1 MMTEATGENRQ
12 SGLALLAGVHR
23 RQAWRPSG
31 LRGVASILSSIA
43 RRNQALDRRSALLTA
58 WYEQFA
64 QRSQPFIGWQP
75 VTIGDLQ
82 VDSTQSSFSTTPS
95 MERMSRTESRM
106 ISKDPGEL
114 NVVRHVPQE
123 ESPAAQA
130 HGFAVEPHAPEKP
143 FIVRRPISAPI
154 QTAAKS
160 VPPSKAGPADI
171 SGESKGPIETTSQP
185 VTRPGDEASSH
196 RVVSPAIAEDSR
208 LVVHFGATVAHDW
221 ERVSALADRPQP
233 PGEQALV
240 RPALRLAIL
249 RPIDTATSTA
259 RQGGWAPNYS
269 DTSSSSKSELNHL
282 PRLEQWPI
290 AEQPD
295 FRPRLLTSVSSLP
308 RQEVRGGF
316 PANLK
321 IEIGPAADTSASEP
335 FRPLAADPSP
345 LRNPLTPE
353 MPSFARSGQLEIPEA
368 PAPDAPAASAP
379 LALPGLHI
387 RLLRPDESPL
397 ATQRVTSDSTGR
409 AGSTGEAP
417 KAPAPS
423 ATPPPLDINAV
434 ADKVYQ
440 VLQRR
445 HQFERER
452 SGLY

>member
-1 MMTEATGENRQ
+1 MTEATGENRQ

-114 NVVRHVPQE
+114 NVVRHVPQR

-130 HGFAVEPHAPEKP
+130 HGFAAEPQAPEKP
-143 FIVRRPISAPI
+143 FIVRRSISAPI

-171 SGESKGPIETTSQP
+171 SGTPKEPIETTSQP
-185 VTRPGDEASSH
+185 VTRPGDEVASRH
-196 RVVSPAIAEDSR
+196 PVVPPAATEDSR
-208 LVVHFGATVAHDW
+208 LLVHVGPSVAHDW
-221 ERVSALADRPQP
+221 GRVSALADRPQP

-249 RPIDTATSTA
+249 RPINTATGTA
-259 RQGGWAPNYS
+259 QQIDLGPLDGQTRRFSIAETNDLPGSERW
-269 DTSSSSKSELNHL
+269 TS
-282 PRLEQWPI
+282 
-290 AEQPD
+290 AEQPT
-295 FRPRLLTSVSSLP
+295 FQPRLLTSVSSLP

-321 IEIGPAADTSASEP
+321 TELRPAADGSPSEP
-335 FRPLAADPSP
+335 LRALAPDSSP
-345 LRNPLTPE
+345 FGNPLTPE
-353 MPSFARSGQLEIPEA
+353 MPSFARSGQVEISEP
-368 PAPDAPAASAP
+368 PAASAP
-379 LALPGLHI
+379 AALPGLRI
-387 RLLRPDESPL
+387 RLLKPDESPL
-397 ATQRVTSDSTGR
+397 ATERATSDSTGR
-409 AGSTGEAP
+409 ARSTGEAAR
-417 KAPAPS
+417 APAPS
-423 ATPPPLDINAV
+423 AAPPPLDINAV